1 MLEPGALVAGKLRIE
16 RILGEGGMGT
26 VAAATHVGLD
36 QRVAI
41 KVLKPELANQPDV
54 VARFVREARAAA
66 KLRSEHVC
74 RVTDVGETEDG
85 ETYIEMELLEGQD
98 LASLIGIRPLAVEV
112 AADYIVQACVAIAEA
127 HHLGIIHRDLKPANL
142 FVTHRLD
149 GSALIKVLDFGIA
162 TAPSAEDFKIT
173 KTTTVMGSPGYMSP
187 EHLRSAR
194 DVDVRSDIW
203 ALGVILYEAVSGRLP
218 FSATSIT
225 ELAVKVVM
233 DEPHALTNV
242 DPRYAAIVA
251 RCLKKPPDERYQ
263 SVGELAEALGEIGGQ
278 SSQTMALLVG
288 KLLGTTPT
296 RSQSAA
302 QSAAQ
307 IPAMTPGALGM
318 AATVATMPPTETPT
332 SAAPPAPPAPPP
344 STTLSSAASSTFE
357 VPKKRG
363 KGLVVAIAAVAVLA
377 AGAAAFAL
385 VDRGESKPVHA
396 LAHPHDAGPPLVST
410 AADDAAPVANSKIRE
425 MLTTLAADK
434 DYGGIL
440 EAASQDPNDPQIAS
454 IVADAKPKFVAQ
466 ETKRIADRAARGDCA
481 GAKGDADRDVGL
493 VPEARSQL
501 DKAATCVAKQGSAA
515 STPTTVTKPTTPTPP
530 VTTATSDQAVEAY
543 TKGDYKTALATA
555 EQVLQKTPNDSSALN
570 TATRAACKLKQTDA
584 AQKYFAQ
591 LPVTDR
597 NGVVTMC
604 KQDGVNVMGQLAV
617 DADSDASAAQ
627 AALDKHDYATAA
639 AKARATLK
647 IEPNNHAAL
656 HIFGVAAC
664 RSHDP
669 ALIEESQRRTKNM
682 PRVASGIRR
691 ACSGQPDE

>member
-16 RILGEGGMGT
+16 RILGQGGMGT

-203 ALGVILYEAVSGRLP
+203 ALGVILYEAVSGKLP

-233 DEPHALTNV
+233 DEPEHLADV

-263 SVGELAEALGEIGGQ
+263 NVGDLAAELAAIGTQ
-278 SSQTMALLVG
+278 ATQTTSMLVS
-288 KLLGTTPT
+288 KLLGGTPS
-296 RSQSAA
+296 RQVSVAA
-302 QSAAQ
+302 
-307 IPAMTPGALGM
+307 PAVGLAP
-318 AATVATMPPTETPT
+318 TVATQAPSST
-332 SAAPPAPPAPPP
+332 SPASSAPI
-344 STTLSSAASSTFE
+344 STTLGSAASSTF
-357 VPKKRG
+357 G
-363 KGLVVAIAAVAVLA
+363 
-377 AGAAAFAL
+377 
-385 VDRGESKPVHA
+385 
-396 LAHPHDAGPPLVST
+396 VS
-410 AADDAAPVANSKIRE
+410 
-425 MLTTLAADK
+425 
-434 DYGGIL
+434 
-440 EAASQDPNDPQIAS
+440 
-454 IVADAKPKFVAQ
+454 
-466 ETKRIADRAARGDCA
+466 
-481 GAKGDADRDVGL
+481 
-493 VPEARSQL
+493 
-501 DKAATCVAKQGSAA
+501 
-515 STPTTVTKPTTPTPP
+515 
-530 VTTATSDQAVEAY
+530 
-543 TKGDYKTALATA
+543 
-555 EQVLQKTPNDSSALN
+555 
-570 TATRAACKLKQTDA
+570 
-584 AQKYFAQ
+584 
-591 LPVTDR
+591 
-597 NGVVTMC
+597 
-604 KQDGVNVMGQLAV
+604 
-617 DADSDASAAQ
+617 
-627 AALDKHDYATAA
+627 
-639 AKARATLK
+639 
-647 IEPNNHAAL
+647 
-656 HIFGVAAC
+656 
-664 RSHDP
+664 
-669 ALIEESQRRTKNM
+669 
-682 PRVASGIRR
+682 
-691 ACSGQPDE
+691 

>member
-16 RILGEGGMGT
+16 RILGQGGMGT
-26 VAAATHVGLD
+26 VAAAVHVGLD

-74 RVTDVGETEDG
+74 RVTDVGETADG
-85 ETYIEMELLEGQD
+85 ETYIEMELLDGQD
-98 LASLIGIRPLAVEV
+98 LASLIGIRPLAVEI

-233 DEPHALTNV
+233 DEPHALTDV

-263 SVGELAEALGEIGGQ
+263 SVGELAAALGEIGGQ
-278 SSQTMALLVG
+278 PSQTMALLVG
-288 KLLGTTPT
+288 KLLGESPS

-307 IPAMTPGALGM
+307 IPAMTP
-318 AATVATMPPTETPT
+318 AAAGLAPTIATMPPT
-332 SAAPPAPPAPPP
+332 APPAAVAPPAPPP
-344 STTLSSAASSTFE
+344 STTLTSAASATFE

-363 KGLVVAIAAVAVLA
+363 KGLMFAVAGLAVLA
-377 AGAAAFAL
+377 AAAVAFAL
-385 VDRGESKPVHA
+385 VARGESDKPVHA
-396 LAHPHDAGPPLVST
+396 AAHHRDAGAPLVST
-410 AADDAAPVANSKIRE
+410 AAPADAAPVADPKIRE

-434 DYGGIL
+434 DYRAIL
-440 EAASQDPNDPQIAS
+440 EAASKDPNDPQIAS
-454 IVADAKPKFVAQ
+454 IVADVKPKFVEQ
-466 ETKRIADRAARGDCA
+466 ETKHIADRAARGDCA
-481 GAKGDADRDVGL
+481 GAKGDADRDAGL
-493 VPEARSQL
+493 VPEATSQL
-501 DKAATCVAKQGSAA
+501 AKAATCVAKGSA
-515 STPTTVTKPTTPTPP
+515 STPSTTPTKPTTPTT
-530 VTTATSDQAVEAY
+530 VATAAQAADAY
-543 TKGDYKTALATA
+543 NKNDYKTALATA
-555 EQVLQKTPNDSSALN
+555 QQVLQATPKDQSAIDTATLAACGLGDSS
-570 TATRAACKLKQTDA
+570 TAQKHFADVAEDKRVSIIKKCRAQNVDVLGAVRPEADSASHAAQDAINKHDWATAKTQARAALKL
-584 AQKYFAQ
+584 
-591 LPVTDR
+591 
-597 NGVVTMC
+597 
-604 KQDGVNVMGQLAV
+604 
-617 DADSDASAAQ
+617 
-627 AALDKHDYATAA
+627 
-639 AKARATLK
+639 
-647 IEPNNHAAL
+647 EPNNHEAL
-656 HIFGVAAC
+656 HALGVAAC
-664 RSHDP
+664 RTNDD
-669 ALIEESQRRTKNM
+669 ATLEDVMNRVRQM
-682 PRVASGIRR
+682 PRVAAQIRR
-691 ACSGQPDE
+691 SCGSRTE

>member
-307 IPAMTPGALGM
+307 IPAMTP
-318 AATVATMPPTETPT
+318 AAAGLAPTIATMPPT
-332 SAAPPAPPAPPP
+332 A
-344 STTLSSAASSTFE
+344 
-357 VPKKRG
+357 
-363 KGLVVAIAAVAVLA
+363 
-377 AGAAAFAL
+377 
-385 VDRGESKPVHA
+385 
-396 LAHPHDAGPPLVST
+396 
-410 AADDAAPVANSKIRE
+410 
-425 MLTTLAADK
+425 
-434 DYGGIL
+434 
-440 EAASQDPNDPQIAS
+440 
-454 IVADAKPKFVAQ
+454 
-466 ETKRIADRAARGDCA
+466 
-481 GAKGDADRDVGL
+481 
-493 VPEARSQL
+493 
-501 DKAATCVAKQGSAA
+501 
-515 STPTTVTKPTTPTPP
+515 
-530 VTTATSDQAVEAY
+530 
-543 TKGDYKTALATA
+543 
-555 EQVLQKTPNDSSALN
+555 
-570 TATRAACKLKQTDA
+570 
-584 AQKYFAQ
+584 
-591 LPVTDR
+591 
-597 NGVVTMC
+597 
-604 KQDGVNVMGQLAV
+604 
-617 DADSDASAAQ
+617 
-627 AALDKHDYATAA
+627 
-639 AKARATLK
+639 
-647 IEPNNHAAL
+647 
-656 HIFGVAAC
+656 
-664 RSHDP
+664 
-669 ALIEESQRRTKNM
+669 
-682 PRVASGIRR
+682 
-691 ACSGQPDE
+691 